1 MENNNEFINEG
12 MEVIIEDVV
21 ADEATG
27 MNPGVAVLIVAGV
40 AAAVGAGV
48 VLAKKAYAAHKAKK
62 ELRKPD
68 AEVLVEP
75 EDLEDV
81 AAK

>member
-48 VLAKKAYAAHKAKK
+48 VLAKKAYAAYKAKK